1 MLFSFLCLIPEV
13 QQTCH
18 LTFLV
23 LLDECF
29 QLLVITLFTIFLL
42 ACIQL
47 FLNTNSQNYIQGRF
61 HKYKDINVFLSLL
74 EKKIYGDCACLLH
87 SQNTLMDH
95 NHPVSNWCCQLFLC
109 LIYFQVMCF
118 RKKESLVIE
127 MLCDNN
133 VAFYAIFNTLDL
145 QVVQLFL

>member
-74 EKKIYGDCACLLH
+74 EKKDLWG
-87 SQNTLMDH
+87 
-95 NHPVSNWCCQLFLC
+95 LC
-109 LIYFQVMCF
+109 LP
-118 RKKESLVIE
+118 SS
-127 MLCDNN
+127 
-133 VAFYAIFNTLDL
+133 
-145 QVVQLFL
+145 